1 MKNKKP
7 QFLSAVR
14 ILAPNDTFIL
24 NLAERVREADLP
36 PYPGGATLEFV
47 AVLSRLREASR
58 EPRRCRLAVRTLP
71 TASTSFPCR
80 PPARHNHPSKPHSG
94 CRRSLP
100 N

>member
-1 MKNKKP
+1 MKNKKL

-36 PYPGGATLEFV
+36 PYPGGAALEFV

-58 EPRRCRLAVRTLP
+58 EPRPCRLAVRTLS
-71 TASTSFPCR
+71 TASPSF
-80 PPARHNHPSKPHSG
+80 PPARHNRPSKPHSG